1 MPEGKAFARLLK
13 RYYWRVTKRKEQHGL
28 SSYSPVRPVAVD
40 LCTAPQ
46 DTEGSCT
53 VYSGW
58 AYLARLQPRLCA
70 THLCHVMRL
79 YYVIM
84 TSASGG

>member
-28 SSYSPVRPVAVD
+28 SSYAPVRPVAVD

-46 DTEGSCT
+46 DTEGSCIQ
-53 VYSGW
+53 SG
-58 AYLARLQPRLCA
+58 LRLCA

>member
-28 SSYSPVRPVAVD
+28 SSYAPVRPVAVD

-46 DTEGSCT
+46 DTEGSCIQSGLI
-53 VYSGW
+53 YSLGF
-58 AYLARLQPRLCA
+58 AQ
-70 THLCHVMRL
+70 H
-79 YYVIM
+79 
-84 TSASGG
+84 TSVTSCDCTT